1 MNLLIKTFYM
11 ICMKTSILV
20 GGQAVI
26 EGVMM
31 RVPGAYATALRLK
44 NGEIIS
50 KRFDFT
56 SIIERYKMKNYFII
70 RGFLHLYESMKIGYQ
85 TLDWSADIY
94 ESENND
100 SKKNKE
106 SILNTFFEKLVSIFS
121 IVLSIGIFLGLPLYF
136 SSILIPGNT
145 NSPFYF
151 NIISGIIRITIFL
164 VYLILISQLNDVKR
178 LFQYHGAE
186 HKTVYNFESG
196 KELNIKNAQKFS
208 TLHPRCGT
216 SFIFII
222 MIVTIFSYTILDSIA
237 LLFIDNL
244 NFSIRLIMHLLCLPL
259 VAGIGYEVLKFLSN
273 KQHIL
278 IFKYLSKP
286 GLLLQNITTKE
297 PDDLQLEIAIYA
309 LKTAFDN
316 KIDQFKG
323 KKYTAESIG

>member
-94 ESENND
+94 ESENNN

-136 SSILIPGNT
+136 SSILIPNNT

>member
-94 ESENND
+94 ESENNN

-136 SSILIPGNT
+136 SSILIPDNT

-259 VAGIGYEVLKFLSN
+259 VAGVGYEVLKFLSN

>member
-94 ESENND
+94 ESENNN

-136 SSILIPGNT
+136 SSILIPDNT

-244 NFSIRLIMHLLCLPL
+244 NFSIRLIMHLFCLPL

>member
-94 ESENND
+94 ESENNN

-136 SSILIPGNT
+136 SSILIPDNT

>member
-94 ESENND
+94 ESENNN

-136 SSILIPGNT
+136 SSILIPNNT

-259 VAGIGYEVLKFLSN
+259 VAGVGYEVLKFLSN

>member
-11 ICMKTSILV
+11 ICMKASILV

-50 KRFDFT
+50 RRFDFI
-56 SIIERYKMKNYFII
+56 SIIERYNMKNYFII
-70 RGFLHLYESMKIGYQ
+70 RGFIHLYESMKIGYK
-85 TLDWSADIY
+85 TLDWSAVIY
-94 ESENND
+94 ESENNNTLN
-100 SKKNKE
+100 KKK
-106 SILNTFFEKLVSIFS
+106 SLLNIFFEKLISIFS
-121 IVLSIGIFLGLPLYF
+121 ILLSIGIFLGLPLYF
-136 SSILIPGNT
+136 SSLLIPNNT

-151 NIISGIIRITIFL
+151 NIISGIIRIVIFL
-164 VYLILISQLNDVKR
+164 TYLILISQLNDVKR

-196 KELNIKNAQKFS
+196 KELSVKNAQNFS

-216 SFIFII
+216 SFIFVI

-237 LLFIDNL
+237 LLFIDHL
-244 NFSIRLIMHLLCLPL
+244 NFSIRLIMHLMCLPL
-259 VAGIGYEVLKFLSN
+259 VAGIGYEVLKFLSS
-273 KQHIL
+273 KQHIF
-278 IFKYLSKP
+278 IFKSLSKP
-286 GLLLQNITTKE
+286 GLLLQNITTKT
-297 PDDLQLEIAIYA
+297 PDDLQLEVAIYA
-309 LKTAFDN
+309 LKSAFDN

-323 KKYTAESIG
+323 KQYTAESIG

>member
-94 ESENND
+94 ESENNN

-136 SSILIPGNT
+136 SSILIPDNT

-259 VAGIGYEVLKFLSN
+259 VAGVGYEVLKFLSN

-316 KIDQFKG
+316 KIDQFQG

>member
-1 MNLLIKTFYM
+1 MNLFIKSLYM
-11 ICMKTSILV
+11 LFMKTSILV

-50 KRFDFT
+50 RRSDFT
-56 SIIERYKMKNYFII
+56 SIIEKYNMNKYFIV
-70 RGFLHLYESMKIGYQ
+70 RGFVHLYESMKMGYK
-85 TLDWSADIY
+85 TLDWSADVY
-94 ESENND
+94 ETENN
-100 SKKNKE
+100 KAKTKNSLINTILEKIVSVF
-106 SILNTFFEKLVSIFS
+106 SIL
-121 IVLSIGIFLGLPLYF
+121 LSVGIFLGLPLYF
-136 SSILIPGNT
+136 SSLLIPNNT

-151 NIISGIIRITIFL
+151 NIISGVIRITIFL
-164 VYLILISQLNDVKR
+164 LYLILISQLNDIKR

-196 KELNIKNAQKFS
+196 KELNIRNAKQFS

-237 LLFIDNL
+237 LLFIDSL
-244 NFSIRLIMHLLCLPL
+244 TFTIRLSMHLLCLPL
-259 VAGIGYEVLKFLSN
+259 VAGVGYEVLKFLSS
-273 KQHIL
+273 KQHITL
-278 IFKYLSKP
+278 FKYLSKP

-297 PDDLQLEIAIYA
+297 PDEEQLEIAIYA
-309 LKTAFDN
+309 LKSAFGE
-316 KIDQFKG
+316 KIEEFSG
-323 KKYTAESIG
+323 KEFTAESIG

>member
-1 MNLLIKTFYM
+1 MNLFVKSLYM
-11 ICMKTSILV
+11 LCMKTSILV

-50 KRFDFT
+50 RRSDFT
-56 SIIERYKMKNYFII
+56 SIIEKYNMNKYFII
-70 RGFLHLYESMKIGYQ
+70 RGFVHLYESMKMGYK
-85 TLDWSADIY
+85 TLDWSADVY
-94 ESENND
+94 ETENN
-100 SKKNKE
+100 KTKTKNSFINAILEKIVSVF
-106 SILNTFFEKLVSIFS
+106 SIL
-121 IVLSIGIFLGLPLYF
+121 LSIGIFLGLPLYF
-136 SSILIPGNT
+136 SSLLIPNNT

-151 NIISGIIRITIFL
+151 NIISGVIRITIFL
-164 VYLILISQLNDVKR
+164 LYLILISQLNDIKR

-196 KELNIKNAQKFS
+196 KKLNVRNAKQFS

-237 LLFIDNL
+237 LFFIDAL
-244 NFSIRLIMHLLCLPL
+244 TFTIRLSMHLLCLPL
-259 VAGIGYEVLKFLSN
+259 VAGVGYEVLKFLSS
-273 KQHIL
+273 KQDITL
-278 IFKYLSKP
+278 FKYLSKP

-297 PDDLQLEIAIYA
+297 PDEEQLEIAIHA
-309 LKTAFDN
+309 LKSAFGE
-316 KIDQFKG
+316 KIEEFSG
-323 KKYTAESIG
+323 KEFTAESIG

>member
-44 NGEIIS
+44 NGKIIS

-94 ESENND
+94 ESENNN

-136 SSILIPGNT
+136 SSILIPDNT

>member
-106 SILNTFFEKLVSIFS
+106 SILNIFFEKLVSIFS

-136 SSILIPGNT
+136 SSILIPDNT

-244 NFSIRLIMHLLCLPL
+244 NFSIRLIMHLFCLPL

>member
-94 ESENND
+94 ESENNN

-259 VAGIGYEVLKFLSN
+259 VAGVGYEVLKFLSN

-316 KIDQFKG
+316 KIDQFQG

>member
-44 NGEIIS
+44 NGTIIS

-94 ESENND
+94 ESENNNG
-100 SKKNKE
+100 KKNKD
-106 SILNTFFEKLVSIFS
+106 SILNKFFEKLVSIFS
-121 IVLSIGIFLGLPLYF
+121 ILLSIGIFLGLPLYF
-136 SSILIPGNT
+136 SSIIIPDNT

-164 VYLILISQLNDVKR
+164 IYLILISQLNDVKR

>member
-1 MNLLIKTFYM
+1 
-11 ICMKTSILV
+11 MKTSILV

-94 ESENND
+94 ESENNN

-136 SSILIPGNT
+136 SSILIPDNT

-244 NFSIRLIMHLLCLPL
+244 NFSIRLIMHLFCLPL